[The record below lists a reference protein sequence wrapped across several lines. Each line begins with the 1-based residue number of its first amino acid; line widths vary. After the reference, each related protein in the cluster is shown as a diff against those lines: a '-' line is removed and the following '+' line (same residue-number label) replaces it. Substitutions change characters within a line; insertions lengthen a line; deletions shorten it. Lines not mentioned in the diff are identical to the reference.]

1 MRPARAI
8 ATRTLTARTVSAWAT
23 MITGRPMAA
32 VTRTVAVGTVGV
44 AATDV
49 MVMPARA
56 AVTRLGAQG
65 RAAFRCDEEAVG
77 STCLRHALLGGRQ

>member
-1 MRPARAI
+1 MRSARAI

-56 AVTRLGAQG
+56 VVTRLGAQG
-65 RAAFRCDEEAVG
+65 RAAFQRAKGEVG
-77 STCLRHALLGGRQ
+77 RACLRNALLGR

>member
-1 MRPARAI
+1 MRPTRAI
-8 ATRTLTARTVSAWAT
+8 ATRTVSAWAA

-56 AVTRLGAQG
+56 AVTRVRAQG
-65 RAAFRCDEEAVG
+65 WAAFQRAKGEVG
-77 STCLRHALLGGRQ
+77 STCLWNALLGR